1 MLTHVVMAVVYGQYG
16 PSFRAWYLRIVQWM
30 LLSACIV
37 WAGNQLPTQQTTR
50 AIDLLLVLVHI
61 AFLVYRIIRDYT
73 DVLELY
79 TDQDDYQKN
88 YDAYQLTRVT
98 VCADATS
105 GAVSNFV
112 PLAIVPLCT
121 WRTGRRVRGHAST

>member
-1 MLTHVVMAVVYGQYG
+1 MLTHVVMAVVYMSIH
-16 PSFRAWYLRIVQWM
+16 PSFNPWYLRIVQWM

-79 TDQDDYQKN
+79 TDQDDYFEN
-88 YDAYQLTRVT
+88 YDAYQPRKYALN
-98 VCADATS
+98 ATF
-105 GAVSNFV
+105 GAVYNFV
-112 PLAIVPLCT
+112 PLSIVLLCT
-121 WRTGRRVRGHAST
+121 WRTGRRVRGLASK